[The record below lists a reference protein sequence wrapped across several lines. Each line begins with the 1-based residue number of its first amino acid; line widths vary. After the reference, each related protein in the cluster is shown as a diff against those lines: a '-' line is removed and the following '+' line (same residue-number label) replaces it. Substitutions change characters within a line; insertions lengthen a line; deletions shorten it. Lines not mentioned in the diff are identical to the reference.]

1 MAHLFHFY
9 LWNYLDG
16 MVYAKWPNFPLTRVD
31 ITHPLPF
38 KRWIFSFITFSF
50 DRNLGSSRSR
60 NWINF
65 SSCSKLDFWSRGP
78 PIIPEP
84 IQRLYGFSDISLLP
98 FPNYVWGI
106 HAKSHFHVA
115 LQRSTQLLLF
125 LRFPILPFSPS
136 SPFHSLRWICIMR
149 EFHLLLCVREGETV
163 LLINSSERKRLLIF
177 FRIARPGSKE

>member
-1 MAHLFHFY
+1 MIFRRGQKIY
-9 LWNYLDG
+9 LKGVKSLWFKIRGFCELWSVVNS
-16 MVYAKWPNFPLTRVD
+16 PLTTLSDFNVIVAIVPGEEISRAWYHS
-31 ITHPLPF
+31 IALF
-38 KRWIFSFITFSF
+38 KT
-50 DRNLGSSRSR
+50 N
-60 NWINF
+60 
-65 SSCSKLDFWSRGP
+65 

-149 EFHLLLCVREGETV
+149 EFHLLLCVREGETE

-177 FRIARPGSKE
+177 FRIASPGSKE